1 MERLQKVIANAGY
14 CSRRKAEE
22 LISAGLVSLNGE
34 IVTKLGT
41 LASEDDE
48 IIVEGKKLRKTN
60 KMYYYLLNK
69 PRNCVTTTKDDRNRP
84 TARECLKDVS
94 ARVYPVGRLDF
105 DTTGALLFTNDG
117 DLTNKLTHPRYE
129 IEKVYIATLRGEAK
143 NLAKLDEKQVTLDDG
158 VIAKIKNYELLKKT
172 KEKTIVRIVLKEG
185 KNHEVKRIF
194 EAIGEEVI
202 RLNRESFAG
211 ISTIGLKEG
220 MYRKLKDEEVRYL
233 KNLKGE

>member
-1 MERLQKVIANAGY
+1 MERLQKIIANAGY

-22 LISAGLVSLNGE
+22 LITEGLVTLNGKV
-34 IVTKLGT
+34 VTKLGT
-41 LASEDDE
+41 LADEYDD
-48 IIVEGKKLRKTN
+48 IVVEGKRLHKTKN
-60 KMYYYLLNK
+60 VYYLLNK

-84 TARECLKDVS
+84 TARECLKDVH

-117 DLTNKLTHPRYE
+117 DLTNKLTHPRYQ
-129 IEKVYIATLRGEAK
+129 IQKVYIVTLRGEAK
-143 NLAKLDEKQVTLDDG
+143 NLAKLDEKKITLDDG
-158 VIAKIKNYELLKKT
+158 VIANISDYELLKKT
-172 KEKTIVRIVLKEG
+172 KEKTIVRVTLNEG
-185 KNHEVKRIF
+185 RNHEVKRIF

-220 MYRKLKDEEVRYL
+220 MYRKLKDEEVKYL
-233 KNLKGE
+233 KSLKGE

>member
-1 MERLQKVIANAGY
+1 MERLQKIIANAGY

-22 LISAGLVSLNGE
+22 LISEGKVTLNGE

-41 LASEDDE
+41 TASEDDD
-48 IIVEGKKLRKTN
+48 IVVEGKKLRKTN
-60 KMYYYLLNK
+60 KMHYYLLNK

-84 TARECLKDVS
+84 TARECLKDVT

-129 IEKVYIATLRGEAK
+129 IQKVYIATLRGEAK
-143 NLAKLDEKQVTLDDG
+143 NLDKLNEKVTLDDG
-158 VIAKIKNYELLKKT
+158 SIATVKAYELLKKT
-172 KEKTIVRIVLKEG
+172 KEKTIVRITLQEG

-220 MYRKLKDEEVRYL
+220 MYRKLKDEEVKYL